1 MVSRIFDKKYKFLTV
16 FSEKTGAYI
25 RTNVLDKNGKQTD
38 EEPFMASFP
47 HLIDVGIM
55 G

>member
-1 MVSRIFDKKYKFLTV
+1 MLQKMYDKKYNFLTM
-16 FSEKTGAYI
+16 FSSNTGAYI
-25 RTNVLDKNGKQTD
+25 RTNVLDKNGKQTS